1 MQWQRKT
8 LWYQYKQER
17 VRTICTSYMCLSR
30 VYRSYLLGVL
40 VKMNY
45 KSKFEKLLKYRRR
58 SNQINGKFAVKC
70 LWLVLH
76 VIIEII
82 VILPLIVLAFE
93 KNYNKENCI

>member
-1 MQWQRKT
+1 MNQFSLYFKKT
-8 LWYQYKQER
+8 NICNDKGRLYDNQYKQER

-58 SNQINGKFAVKC
+58 SNQINGQFAVKMF
-70 LWLVLH
+70 
-76 VIIEII
+76 VIS
-82 VILPLIVLAFE
+82 FTC
-93 KNYNKENCI
+93 NY